1 MKRFLLALALLLLA
15 ATVSPVQ
22 AQWPQQT
29 VRDMSGRMRSLANYA
44 PTEGIVLFVFWKTC
58 CPNNITML
66 EELYEVWLAHDHAAL
81 PVRVVLVSLDDQRS
95 ASRVKP
101 IVSSN
106 GWGWPVIMD
115 KNGDLARQFQ
125 VIMPPQWV
133 AFDPTGR
140 EVFRSKV
147 TNGLL
152 DSAIYFDRLITET
165 RKTK

>member
-15 ATVSPVQ
+15 ATVSP
-22 AQWPQQT
+22 AQDRWPQQT
-29 VRDMSGRMRSLANYA
+29 VRDMSGRMRSLADYA
-44 PTEGIVLFVFWKTC
+44 PKEGIVLFVFWKTC

-81 PVRVVLVSLDDQRS
+81 PVHVVLVSLDDQRS

-106 GWGWPVIMD
+106 GWGWPIIMD
-115 KNGDLARQFQ
+115 KNGALARQFQ